1 MTLRILQVEHWWAVL
16 RVLLLV
22 LLFGYGLIVGIVIE
36 RIRFDTKRQ
45 VILAEMEEARVKVM
59 QRLMEIEKSR

>member
-1 MTLRILQVEHWWAVL
+1 MTLRV
-16 RVLLLV
+16 RLLVV

-45 VILAEMEEARVKVM
+45 VILAEMEEARHHIM
-59 QRLMEIEKSR
+59 QRLIEMEKSR